1 MALEA
6 LKAAATVAPKMP
18 PPLGEV
24 DVHSFKK
31 RRSKRPRT
39 ESPQPESE
47 EEYLA
52 VCLVM
57 LARGEEPRRRRI
69 LAGEEAEKT
78 EKTEEKKS
86 EDSPPPP
93 RSPPKAVLE
102 TVQEYKC
109 SVCDKAFASYQA
121 LGGHKASHR
130 KYAAA
135 AEDDNNHPS
144 TSASV
149 TAAGALNPSGKPHEC
164 SICHKSFPTGQALG
178 GHKRR
183 HYEGKLGG
191 GGSRSGTSSDSV
203 VISIRTPLEFDLNEL
218 PPSPELDLR
227 LSIDCGSGQP
237 NQPSTGDHEVE
248 SPMPAKKPRLSFP
261 ETA

>member
-6 LKAAATVAPKMP
+6 LKAAAAVAPKMP
-18 PPLGEV
+18 PPPLGEV
-24 DVHSFKK
+24 DFHSFKK
-31 RRSKRPRT
+31 RRSSKRPRT
-39 ESPQPESE
+39 ESPQPSQSE

-52 VCLVM
+52 MCLVM
-57 LARGEEPRRRRI
+57 LARGEEPRRRI
-69 LAGEEAEKT
+69 VAEEAAGEAEK
-78 EKTEEKKS
+78 ESEEATPH
-86 EDSPPPP
+86 PPPP
-93 RSPPKAVLE
+93 SPPKSVQE

-130 KYAAA
+130 KYATAAA
-135 AEDDNNHPS
+135 AEDNHPS
-144 TSASV
+144 TSTSV
-149 TAAGALNPSGKPHEC
+149 TAAGALIPSGKPHEC

-191 GGSRSGTSSDSV
+191 GGSRSGTSSDGA
-203 VISIRTPLEFDLNEL
+203 VISSRTPLEFDLNEL

-227 LSIDCGSGQP
+227 LSIDCG
-237 NQPSTGDHEVE
+237 QPSQPTTGDHEVE

>member
-6 LKAAATVAPKMP
+6 LKAATTVAPKMP

-31 RRSKRPRT
+31 RRSKRPPT

-57 LARGEEPRRRRI
+57 LARGEEPRRRI

-78 EKTEEKKS
+78 EKTEEKK
-86 EDSPPPP
+86 
-93 RSPPKAVLE
+93 
-102 TVQEYKC
+102 T
-109 SVCDKAFASYQA
+109 

-130 KYAAA
+130 KYAATVS
-135 AEDDNNHPS
+135 DDNNHPS
-144 TSASV
+144 TSSSV
-149 TAAGALNPSGKPHEC
+149 AAAGALNPSGKPHEC

-203 VISIRTPLEFDLNEL
+203 VISSRTPLEFDLNEL